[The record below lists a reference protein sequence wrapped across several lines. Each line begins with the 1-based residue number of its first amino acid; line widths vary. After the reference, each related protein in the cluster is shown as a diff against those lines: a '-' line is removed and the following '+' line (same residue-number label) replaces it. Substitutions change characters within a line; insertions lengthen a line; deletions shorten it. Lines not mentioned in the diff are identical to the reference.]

1 MSKTNQLIILLEAL
15 EKKEFDKIVKIYLE
29 KEFDFKKIVF
39 TDGKDDI
46 GLDIRVFDFGQK
58 KIQYQLTVQKS
69 SSSHQMN
76 ALIKKIIEDL
86 EKAKINHEEY
96 GFDNKLLFFYSK
108 KLTNKRIREIEKL
121 AFKDYGINLEIIEAN
136 RISEESENIIEIQA
150 ELYKLNELDKFQVEN
165 SSFENNLLYDLLSFG
180 RPTEFKTQVIDSF
193 MLQFF
198 YKAKENISKEELKQA
213 CETQFQVK
221 ENDVFYE
228 KSLNRFMSE
237 KKILK
242 NKDSGTYSLT
252 ADEKN
257 RLKKKNEE
265 FDLEKNRFLKEI
277 RNILNSYEQ
286 ENEIEEYIKELK
298 ELYINNFATDL
309 SNAIN
314 NEEEFQIFGITRD
327 FLKFVESKLRNK
339 DLSKKLSK
347 ELLLYCVSNKFIQK
361 VAASK
366 VYSNKIDNYKLETYL
381 ANKKKIFIDTAIGL
395 YSLCYYFNPKVD
407 YQNYFYK
414 ATKNLI
420 EYAQSEK
427 INLYISQR
435 YIWEM
440 QNHVNDA
447 FNLIPFTT
455 IPEFARLGSS
465 KNVFYNFYNYL
476 RSSDNIDDEITFRK
490 FLEKFGFRESYGGKS
505 FHSII
510 ASSLSNVNIQEQDI
524 EKQYDINEANK
535 LFEDNLVKLY
545 KQKSNFTRNND
556 SVMLEFLADKDVEIH
571 PLQPVFLTWDRAFFE
586 THNTYIKKF
595 PHAQNWLML
604 SPNKIVDVYTLLKF
618 SINSESVT
626 ENLLALLSDE
636 IIQNTYSLVDTLSVI
651 LNPEDEIGLE
661 YTSRLAKIRESEIN
675 EINSQEIIRPEN
687 FEGEAVIDDIFF
699 KLTSHYKESEN
710 KLEGFKNIFTH
721 KELINDVVNILTKSI
736 KDFYENRRLDNKVFV
751 EFDKL
756 IEKAKKR

>member
-257 RLKKKNEE
+257 RLKKKM
-265 FDLEKNRFLKEI
+265 
-277 RNILNSYEQ
+277 
-286 ENEIEEYIKELK
+286 
-298 ELYINNFATDL
+298 
-309 SNAIN
+309 
-314 NEEEFQIFGITRD
+314 
-327 FLKFVESKLRNK
+327 
-339 DLSKKLSK
+339 
-347 ELLLYCVSNKFIQK
+347 
-361 VAASK
+361 
-366 VYSNKIDNYKLETYL
+366 
-381 ANKKKIFIDTAIGL
+381 
-395 YSLCYYFNPKVD
+395 
-407 YQNYFYK
+407 
-414 ATKNLI
+414 KNL
-420 EYAQSEK
+420 
-427 INLYISQR
+427 
-435 YIWEM
+435 
-440 QNHVNDA
+440 
-447 FNLIPFTT
+447 T
-455 IPEFARLGSS
+455 
-465 KNVFYNFYNYL
+465 
-476 RSSDNIDDEITFRK
+476 
-490 FLEKFGFRESYGGKS
+490 
-505 FHSII
+505 
-510 ASSLSNVNIQEQDI
+510 
-524 EKQYDINEANK
+524 
-535 LFEDNLVKLY
+535 
-545 KQKSNFTRNND
+545 
-556 SVMLEFLADKDVEIH
+556 
-571 PLQPVFLTWDRAFFE
+571 
-586 THNTYIKKF
+586 
-595 PHAQNWLML
+595 
-604 SPNKIVDVYTLLKF
+604 
-618 SINSESVT
+618 
-626 ENLLALLSDE
+626 
-636 IIQNTYSLVDTLSVI
+636 
-651 LNPEDEIGLE
+651 
-661 YTSRLAKIRESEIN
+661 
-675 EINSQEIIRPEN
+675 
-687 FEGEAVIDDIFF
+687 
-699 KLTSHYKESEN
+699 
-710 KLEGFKNIFTH
+710 
-721 KELINDVVNILTKSI
+721 
-736 KDFYENRRLDNKVFV
+736 
-751 EFDKL
+751 
-756 IEKAKKR
+756 